1 MKIHLLRDYQKKEL
15 LRLVSFEQHKV
26 HNSEL
31 KFAQYAFP
39 YLPRN
44 ATQNELIKLGALK
57 VVKLVDKKGV
67 ETKLVAISMSAYEFA
82 FAEMQRKEDKIAS
95 QKRYNALIAIAC
107 SMSVLG
113 TVMGFLLGLSF

>member
-1 MKIHLLRDYQKKEL
+1 M
-15 LRLVSFEQHKV
+15 

-57 VVKLVDKKGV
+57 VVKLVDKKSV